1 MKTITIAQPNFQ
13 QGPKKFNAHY
23 LPYSAGILWA
33 YCQQFSEISD
43 NYKFNRMI
51 WEREDVE
58 PLAQELSH
66 NDIVGFSTYVWNR
79 NYNYGLAKR
88 IKEINPNVYLF
99 FGGPEIP
106 IEDKKIFERYP
117 FMDLVICLEGEV
129 TLKNVLIALHRH
141 EDLKAIPGLLINDN
155 GKTHRTESAPRI
167 KNLENVPS
175 PYLLGLFDD
184 LIRDHAGQ
192 VEWNATLETNR
203 GCPYQC
209 TFCDWGSLTYAK
221 VKKFGLERVFDEIEW
236 TGRNKCGFITIA
248 DANFGMFVERDH
260 MITDK
265 ILETQEKYGYPKGVS
280 LTWAKNQK
288 AEVLEIVKKMFKA
301 GTQNQGLTVSV
312 QTMNSDVLDTI
323 KRTNLNQHKINEI
336 FSLCDKLGIPVDTEL
351 ILGLPNETLASW
363 KKSVFGVIRAG
374 NHNGI
379 TIHQTQLLEN
389 AEMNLFQRR
398 TYKMETSRI
407 YDYMSGS
414 YNVGEFQESVEV
426 VMSTSTMSREDMVDA
441 QVFNWFIN
449 TFHISGLTT
458 WIARFLNKN
467 QNVEYD
473 DFYEKLYRF
482 ISVDP
487 WLAGEEKKIR
497 SYYKQWAQNGKI
509 DHPDIGNVAIHGWNL
524 IHRTVINM
532 HMERKHSDIFDL
544 IKEFL
549 EKNYDLESDLMDH
562 LFQFQKDYIIDW
574 EMLREYPRKK
584 TFYYDFLGY
593 LQDDRHLDN
602 ETTIEF
608 DFREDKDIGLDQF
621 CENIYFGRKRLF
633 GRARMTVIHDS

>member
-33 YCQQFSEISD
+33 YCQQFNEISD

-51 WEREDVE
+51 WQREDVE
-58 PLAQELSH
+58 SLAQELSH
-66 NDIVGFSTYVWNR
+66 SDIVGFSTYVWNR

-106 IEDKKIFERYP
+106 IEDKRIFERYP

-129 TLKNVLIALHRH
+129 TLKNVLISLHRNG
-141 EDLKAIPGLLINDN
+141 DLKAIPGLLINVD
-155 GKTHRTESAPRI
+155 GKPYRTESASRI
-167 KNLENVPS
+167 KNLETVPS

-184 LIRDHAGQ
+184 LIRDHGDQ

-236 TGRNKCGFITIA
+236 TGKNKCGFITIA
-248 DANFGMFVERDH
+248 DANFGMFIERDH
-260 MITDK
+260 MIADK

-301 GTQNQGLTVSV
+301 GTQNMGLTVSV
-312 QTMNSDVLDTI
+312 QTMDTGVLDTI

-336 FSLCDKLGIPVDTEL
+336 FSLCDKNGIPVDTEL

-363 KKSVFGVIRAG
+363 KKSVFDVIRAG

-389 AEMNLFQRR
+389 AEMNLFQRK
-398 TYKMETSRI
+398 TYKMETTRI

-414 YNVGEFQESVEV
+414 YNVGEFQESVDV
-426 VMSTSTMSREDMVDA
+426 VMSTSTMSREEMVEA
-441 QVFNWFIN
+441 QVFNWFVN

-458 WIARFLNKN
+458 WISRFLNKN

-473 DFYEKLYRF
+473 DFYEKLYEF
-482 ISVDP
+482 ISADP
-487 WLAGEEKKIR
+487 WFAGEEKKIR

-524 IHRTVINM
+524 IHRTLITM

-549 EKNYDLESDLMDH
+549 GENYDLEYDLMDQ

-574 EMLREYPRKK
+574 EMLGEYPHKK
-584 TFYYDFLGY
+584 TFDYDFLGY
-593 LQDDRHLDN
+593 LQDDGPLIN
-602 ETTIEF
+602 ETVVEF

-633 GRARMTVIHDS
+633 GRARMTIIHDS

>member
-1 MKTITIAQPNFQ
+1 ME
-13 QGPKKFNAHY
+13 
-23 LPYSAGILWA
+23 S
-33 YCQQFSEISD
+33 
-43 NYKFNRMI
+43 
-51 WEREDVE
+51 
-58 PLAQELSH
+58 LAQELSN

-129 TLKNVLIALHRH
+129 TLKNVLIALHRN

-155 GKTHRTESAPRI
+155 GKPHRTESAPRI
-167 KNLENVPS
+167 KDLEDVPS

-184 LIRDHAGQ
+184 LIRDYGDQ

-265 ILETQEKYGYPKGVS
+265 ILEVQEKYGYPKGVS
-280 LTWAKNQK
+280 VTWAKNQK
-288 AEVLEIVKKMFKA
+288 AEVLEIVKKMFKT
-301 GTQNQGLTVSV
+301 GTQNMGLTVSV
-312 QTMNSDVLDTI
+312 QTMDTDVLDTI

-351 ILGLPNETLASW
+351 ILGLPNETMDSW
-363 KKSVFGVIRAG
+363 KKSVFDVIRAG

-398 TYKMETSRI
+398 TYKMETTRI

-426 VMSTSTMSREDMVDA
+426 VMSTSTMSREEMVDA
-441 QVFNWFIN
+441 QVFNWFVN

-458 WIARFLNKN
+458 WVSRFLNKH

-473 DFYEKLYRF
+473 DFYEKLYEF
-482 ISVDP
+482 ISADP
-487 WLAGEEKKIR
+487 WFTGEEKKIR

-524 IHRTVINM
+524 IHRTLITM
-532 HMERKHSDIFDL
+532 HMERKHSAVFDL

-549 EKNYDLESDLMDH
+549 ERNYDLESDLMDQ
-562 LFQFQKDYIIDW
+562 LFQLQKDYIIDW
-574 EMLREYPRKK
+574 EMLREYPRRK
-584 TFYYDFLGY
+584 TFDYDFLGY
-593 LQDDRHLDN
+593 LQEDRPLTN
-602 ETTIEF
+602 KTTVEF

-633 GRARMTVIHDS
+633 GRARMTNIHDS

>member
-23 LPYSAGILWA
+23 LPYSAGVLWA
-33 YCQQFSEISD
+33 YCQQFSEISE
-43 NYKFNRMI
+43 NYKLNRMI

-58 PLAQELSH
+58 TLAEELSQT
-66 NDIVGFSTYVWNR
+66 DIVGLSTYVWNR

-88 IKEINPNVYLF
+88 IKELNPDVYIF

-106 IEDKKIFERYP
+106 IEDKKIFEKYP
-117 FMDLVICLEGEV
+117 FMDLVICLEGEI
-129 TLKNVLIALHRH
+129 TLKNVLIALNRG
-141 EDLKAIPGLLINDN
+141 EDLHNISGLLINDN
-155 GKTHRTESAPRI
+155 GKPIRTAPTPRI
-167 KNLENVPS
+167 KDLEEVPS

-184 LIRDHAGQ
+184 LVRDYSGQ

-221 VKKFGLERVFDEIEW
+221 VKKFGLDRVFDEIEW
-236 TGRNKCGFITIA
+236 MGKNKCGFITIT

-265 ILETQEKYGYPKGVS
+265 IIETQEKYGYPKGVTLS
-280 LTWAKNQK
+280 WAKNQK
-288 AEVLEIVKKMFKA
+288 AEVLEIVKKMFKL

-312 QTMNSDVLDTI
+312 QSMSHEVLDTI

-336 FSLCDKLGIPVDTEL
+336 FSLCDKSGIAVDTEL
-351 ILGLPNETLASW
+351 ILGLPNESLESW
-363 KKSVFGVIRAG
+363 KNNIFEVIRAG

-379 TIHQTQLLEN
+379 TIHQAQLLEN
-389 AEMNLFQRR
+389 AEMNLFQKK
-398 TYKMETSRI
+398 TYKLETTPI

-414 YNVGEFQESVEV
+414 YNVGDYQESVDV
-426 VMSTSTMSREDMVDA
+426 VMSTSTMPREKMIDA

-458 WIARFLNKN
+458 WISRFLNKH
-467 QNVEYD
+467 QNVSYD
-473 DFYEKLYRF
+473 EFYDKLYDF
-482 ISVDP
+482 ISLDP
-487 WLAGEEKKIR
+487 WFAEEERKIR
-497 SYYKQWAQNGKI
+497 YHYTKWSEKGKI
-509 DHPDIGNVAIHGWNL
+509 DHPDIGNVVIHGWNL
-524 IHRTVINM
+524 IHRTSINM
-532 HMERKHSDIFDL
+532 HMDRKHSYTFAL
-544 IKEFL
+544 IREFL
-549 EKNYDLESDLMDH
+549 RENYNIEPTVMDQ

-574 EMLREYPRKK
+574 KILEKYPNRR
-584 TFYYDFLGY
+584 TFDYDFLGY
-593 LQDDRHLDN
+593 IQDDLPLVK
-602 ETTIEF
+602 EVTVEF
-608 DFREDKDIGLDQF
+608 DFREDKTMNLDQF

-633 GRARMTVIHDS
+633 GKARMNKYDN

>member
-23 LPYSAGILWA
+23 LPYSGGILWA
-33 YCQQFSEISD
+33 YCQQFSEITD

-58 PLAQELSH
+58 SLAQDLSQ

-88 IKEINPNVYLF
+88 IRELNPDVYLF

-106 IEDKKIFERYP
+106 VEDKKIFEKYP
-117 FMDLVICLEGEV
+117 FMDLVVCLEGEI
-129 TLKNVLIALHRH
+129 TLKNVLIALHKN
-141 EDLKAIPGLLINDN
+141 EDLKAISGLLINDN
-155 GKTHRTESAPRI
+155 GKPYRTESTPRI
-167 KNLENVPS
+167 QDLGEVPS

-184 LIRDHAGQ
+184 LIKDHGDY

-209 TFCDWGSLTYAK
+209 TFCDWGSLTYSK
-221 VKKFGLERVFDEIEW
+221 VKKFELERVFDEIEW

-248 DANFGMFVERDH
+248 DANFGMFIERDH
-260 MITDK
+260 MIADK

-288 AEVLEIVKKMFKA
+288 AEVLEIVKKMFKL
-301 GTQNQGLTVSV
+301 GTQNMGLTVSV
-312 QTMNSDVLDTI
+312 QSMDAGVLDTI

-336 FSLCDKLGIPVDTEL
+336 FSLCDKSNIPVDTEL
-351 ILGLPNETLASW
+351 ILGMPNETLSSW
-363 KKSVFGVIRAG
+363 KKSVFDVIRAG

-398 TYKMETSRI
+398 AYKMETSRI

-414 YNVGEFQESVEV
+414 YNVGEYQESVEV
-426 VMSTSTMSREDMVDA
+426 VMATSTMSREQMIDA

-458 WIARFLNKN
+458 WIARFLNKKLT
-467 QNVEYD
+467 VEYD

-482 ISVDP
+482 ISDDP
-487 WLAGEEKKIR
+487 WFAEEEKKIR
-497 SYYKQWAQNGKI
+497 SYYEQWAQDGKI
-509 DHPDIGNVAIHGWNL
+509 NHPDIGNVAIHGWNL
-524 IHRTVINM
+524 IHRTVINI
-532 HMERKHSDIFDL
+532 HIQRKHLAVFDL
-544 IKEFL
+544 FKDFL
-549 EKNYDLESDLMDH
+549 EKNYNLESAIMDQ
-562 LFQFQKDYIIDW
+562 LLQFQEKYIIGW
-574 EMLREYPRKK
+574 EMLSGYPNKK
-584 TFYYDFLGY
+584 TFDYDFLGY
-593 LQDDRHLDN
+593 LQDNKPLDHK
-602 ETTIEF
+602 TAIEF
-608 DFREDKDIGLDQF
+608 DFRENKDMSLDEF

-633 GRARMTVIHDS
+633 GRAKMRVIHDI